1 MCQGLGTRQSDHLA
15 SHEQKVRCVPRPG
28 TRRTDHCSPCAR
40 EKAHGEPKH
49 FAVRQSTGHTAKS
62 SAAGPRV
69 TKVAVCLSRW
79 RTAKWEISP
88 CAYFLAH
95 GEVFCHAV
103 RPSSRRQYLFF
114 AVYPWIHTANVFAV
128 CPINGTRQTRPLPC
142 LALSSGVRR
151 RPPMAKTSP
160 CAY

>member
-1 MCQGLGTRQSDHLA
+1 MFGHFAVCQGLGTRQSDHLA

-40 EKAHGEPKH
+40 EKAHGEPIN
-49 FAVRQSTGHTAKS
+49 FAVRQRTGHTAKN

-69 TKVAVCLSRW
+69 TKFAVCLSRW
-79 RTAKWEISP
+79 HTAKSEISP

-103 RPSSRRQYLFF
+103 RPSSRHQCLFF
-114 AVYPWIHTANVFAV
+114 
-128 CPINGTRQTRPLPC
+128 LPC
-142 LALSSGVRR
+142 TLGYTRR
-151 RPPMAKTSP
+151 MCLP
-160 CAY
+160 CARYMAHGKLGLCRA